1 MKKVISAGAVIF
13 RRESRIAP
21 PGSARGERGGELKF
35 LLLYYGRNYWNFP
48 KGKLEEGE
56 AAMQAFL
63 REVEEETGLKP
74 ADLRILSGFRTTE
87 RFTFVD
93 HDRRMAERASKDRP
107 LVFKVVIY
115 YLVEAKKREV
125 TISDEHEGFGWF
137 TYHEALRAAKYK
149 NTQSI
154 LKQAYEF
161 IQKNIRR
168 GPAYPPRP
176 GRHVR

>member
-13 RRESRIAP
+13 RRDPHRTP
-21 PGSARGERGGELKF
+21 PGSVRDGRDGQLRF

-56 AAMQAFL
+56 RAMQAFL

-93 HDRRMAERASKDRP
+93 RDPRMAQRQSKDRP

-115 YLVEAKKREV
+115 YLVEARKREV
-125 TISDEHEGFGWF
+125 AISDEHEGFGWF

-161 IQKNIRR
+161 IQKSL
-168 GPAYPPRP
+168 PRYAKGHHP
-176 GRHVR
+176 VKRQ